1 MYHIFFIYSS
11 VDGRLGCFHVLAIVN
26 SAAVNIGVHVSFQI
40 MVFSGYMPRRGIDV
54 SLKIVTIWQILF
66 LYWFVYMYWFVYI
79 SGKDPKC
86 IYELSDISGAV
97 SLTESRLHSLCSGK
111 LFILNPVILS
121 VFQSYFQSV
130 PHSKIH

>member
-11 VDGRLGCFHVLAIVN
+11 VDGRLGCFHILAIVN
-26 SAAVNIGVHVSFQI
+26 SAAVNIGVHVYFQI

-111 LFILNPVILS
+111 LFIPNPVLLS